1 MRENKKSQTLDWQI
15 KQINWLVYLLTIRSG
30 GKKSQGKKIH
40 YFSQKEDTSPV
51 TKQDNNDQTFGKIA
65 LVQSQNQ
72 PNSEDYAFP
81 EMFLIS
87 DTGILSDVQTM
98 PDSTMFL
105 ISWFRTF
112 FSGKQL
118 IKRWC
123 VPFLVFPKHLYVR
136 CPKFLSLIPEGSPPL
151 E

>member
-1 MRENKKSQTLDWQI
+1 MRENKKSQTLDWQM

-65 LVQSQNQ
+65 LVQSQDQ

-87 DTGILSDVQTM
+87 DTGIVS
-98 PDSTMFL
+98 
-105 ISWFRTF
+105 
-112 FSGKQL
+112 
-118 IKRWC
+118 
-123 VPFLVFPKHLYVR
+123 R
-136 CPKFLSLIPEGSPPL
+136 CPNHARFHYVFNLLV
-151 E
+151 